1 MLRFIHCAD
10 LHLDRSFEGLYLM
23 NESVDE
29 LLEINEKVLESIV
42 SVAIQEAVD
51 FVLLVGDTFHQN
63 RPSLKTQHQF
73 FTQMSRLEVA
83 HIPVYLSFGNH
94 DYYEEA
100 RYWFDFPK
108 NVHLFTEETV
118 QTITGETK
126 QGVSYCISGFSY
138 QKPWL
143 DESKVAQFPRRQ
155 GTYHIGMYH
164 GDQQGEHYA
173 PFVVQ
178 EMKQK
183 GYDYW
188 ALGHIHVATTLSTQP
203 PIIYPGTPQGHTQ
216 KEKETPGILLVT
228 LTQGQATWEAIPVHQ
243 LSWQEITLSLAG
255 VSNQRMALE
264 KIQNLFTVS
273 KKALIRLVL
282 SETADLPKNWLNAKE
297 KKELIAYLNHE
308 LQLHGFA
315 QRIYQMEEIQ
325 VVFEQQVQ
333 LNASLALKRALFQQ
347 YQDADVF
354 REVMAELLQH
364 PIASKVMKMEA
375 FQQGVFEGASKEIEQ
390 EYVWKG
396 SDNETDSSRD

>member
-42 SVAIQEAVD
+42 SVAIKEAVD

-118 QTITGETK
+118 QTIIGETK

-155 GTYHIGMYH
+155 ETYHIGMYH

-228 LTQGQATWEAIPVHQ
+228 LTQGEATWEAIPVHQ

-308 LQLHGFA
+308 LQLQGFA

>member
-42 SVAIQEAVD
+42 SVAIKEAVD

-83 HIPVYLSFGNH
+83 DIPVYLSFGNH

-100 RYWFDFPK
+100 RYWFDFPP

-228 LTQGQATWEAIPVHQ
+228 LTQGEATWEAIPVHQ

-325 VVFEQQVQ
+325 VIFEQQVQ

>member
-42 SVAIQEAVD
+42 SVAIKEAVD

-83 HIPVYLSFGNH
+83 DIPVYLSFGNH

-118 QTITGETK
+118 QTIIGETK

-155 GTYHIGMYH
+155 ETYHIGMYH

-228 LTQGQATWEAIPVHQ
+228 LTQGEATWEAIPVHQ

>member
-42 SVAIQEAVD
+42 SVAIKEAVD

-83 HIPVYLSFGNH
+83 DIPVYLSFGNH

-228 LTQGQATWEAIPVHQ
+228 LTQGEATWEAIPVHQ

-273 KKALIRLVL
+273 KKALFRLVL

-333 LNASLALKRALFQQ
+333 LNASLDLKRALFQQ

>member
-42 SVAIQEAVD
+42 SVAIKEAVD

-228 LTQGQATWEAIPVHQ
+228 LTQGEATWEAIPVHQ

-264 KIQNLFTVS
+264 EIQRLFTVS

>member
-118 QTITGETK
+118 QTIIGETK

-228 LTQGQATWEAIPVHQ
+228 LTQGEATWEAIPVHQ

-308 LQLHGFA
+308 LQLQGFA

>member
-42 SVAIQEAVD
+42 SVAIKEAVD

-228 LTQGQATWEAIPVHQ
+228 LTQGEATWEAIPVHQ

>member
-42 SVAIQEAVD
+42 SVAIKEAVD

-83 HIPVYLSFGNH
+83 DIPVYLSFGNH

-118 QTITGETK
+118 QTIIGETK

-155 GTYHIGMYH
+155 ETYHIGMYH

-264 KIQNLFTVS
+264 EIQRLFTVS

>member
-118 QTITGETK
+118 QTIIGETK

-155 GTYHIGMYH
+155 ETYHIGMYH

-228 LTQGQATWEAIPVHQ
+228 LTQGEATWEAIPVHQ

-264 KIQNLFTVS
+264 EIQRLFTVS

>member
-42 SVAIQEAVD
+42 SVAIKEAVD

-118 QTITGETK
+118 QTITGETN

-228 LTQGQATWEAIPVHQ
+228 LTQGEATWEAIPVHQ

>member
-118 QTITGETK
+118 QTIIGETK

-155 GTYHIGMYH
+155 ETYHIGMYH

-228 LTQGQATWEAIPVHQ
+228 LTQGEATWEAIPVHQ

-308 LQLHGFA
+308 LQLQGFA

>member
-118 QTITGETK
+118 QTTTGETN

-228 LTQGQATWEAIPVHQ
+228 LTQGKATWEAIPVHQ

-264 KIQNLFTVS
+264 KIQSLFTIS

-308 LQLHGFA
+308 LQLQGFA

-333 LNASLALKRALFQQ
+333 LSASPALKRALFQQ

-390 EYVWKG
+390 EYIWKG

>member
-118 QTITGETK
+118 QTIIGETK

-155 GTYHIGMYH
+155 ETYHIGMYH

-264 KIQNLFTVS
+264 EIQRLFTVS

>member
-42 SVAIQEAVD
+42 SVAIKEAVD

-83 HIPVYLSFGNH
+83 DIPVYLSFGNH

-100 RYWFDFPK
+100 RYWFDFPQ

-118 QTITGETK
+118 QTIIGETK

-155 GTYHIGMYH
+155 ETYHIGMYH

-228 LTQGQATWEAIPVHQ
+228 LTQGEATWEAIPVHQ

>member
-42 SVAIQEAVD
+42 SVAIKEAVD

-83 HIPVYLSFGNH
+83 DIPVYLSFGNH

-118 QTITGETK
+118 QTIIGETK

-155 GTYHIGMYH
+155 ETYHIGMYH

-228 LTQGQATWEAIPVHQ
+228 LTQGEATWEAIPVHQ

-308 LQLHGFA
+308 LQLQGFA

>member
-42 SVAIQEAVD
+42 SVAIKEAVD

-63 RPSLKTQHQF
+63 RPSLKTQYQF

-264 KIQNLFTVS
+264 EIQRLFTVS

-308 LQLHGFA
+308 LQLQGFA

>member
-42 SVAIQEAVD
+42 SVAIKEAVD

-83 HIPVYLSFGNH
+83 DIPVYLSFGNH

-100 RYWFDFPK
+100 RYWFDFPQ

-264 KIQNLFTVS
+264 EIQRLFTVS

>member
-42 SVAIQEAVD
+42 SVAIKEAVD

-83 HIPVYLSFGNH
+83 DIPVYLSFGNH

-228 LTQGQATWEAIPVHQ
+228 LTQGEATWEAIPVHQ

-264 KIQNLFTVS
+264 EIQRLFTVS

>member
-42 SVAIQEAVD
+42 SVAIKEAVD

-118 QTITGETK
+118 QTIIGETK

-228 LTQGQATWEAIPVHQ
+228 LTQGEATWEAIPVHQ

-308 LQLHGFA
+308 LQLQGFA

>member
-42 SVAIQEAVD
+42 SVAIKEAVD

-83 HIPVYLSFGNH
+83 DIPVYLSFGNH

-228 LTQGQATWEAIPVHQ
+228 LTQGEATWEAIPVHQ

>member
-42 SVAIQEAVD
+42 SVAIKEAVD

-63 RPSLKTQHQF
+63 RPSLKTQYQF

-83 HIPVYLSFGNH
+83 DIPVYLSFGNH

-100 RYWFDFPK
+100 RYWFDFPQ

-228 LTQGQATWEAIPVHQ
+228 LTQGEATWEAIPVHQ

>member
-42 SVAIQEAVD
+42 SVAIKEAVD

-83 HIPVYLSFGNH
+83 DIPVYLSFGNH

-100 RYWFDFPK
+100 RYWFDFPQ

-228 LTQGQATWEAIPVHQ
+228 LTQGEATWEAIPVHQ

-308 LQLHGFA
+308 LQLQGFA

>member
-42 SVAIQEAVD
+42 SVAIKEAVD

-143 DESKVAQFPRRQ
+143 DESKVAQFPKRQ

-188 ALGHIHVATTLSTQP
+188 ALGHIHVATALSTQP

-228 LTQGQATWEAIPVHQ
+228 LTQGEATWEAIPVHQ

-308 LQLHGFA
+308 LQLQGFA

-375 FQQGVFEGASKEIEQ
+375 FQQGVFEVASKEIEQ

>member
-42 SVAIQEAVD
+42 SVAIKEAVD

-63 RPSLKTQHQF
+63 RPSLKTQYQF

-83 HIPVYLSFGNH
+83 DIPVYLSFGNH

>member
-83 HIPVYLSFGNH
+83 HIPVYLSLGNH

-118 QTITGETK
+118 QTITGETN

-228 LTQGQATWEAIPVHQ
+228 LTQGKATWEAIPVHQ

-264 KIQNLFTVS
+264 KIQSLFTIS

-308 LQLHGFA
+308 LQLQGFA

-333 LNASLALKRALFQQ
+333 LNASPALKRALFQQ

-390 EYVWKG
+390 EYIWKG

>member
-42 SVAIQEAVD
+42 SVAIKEAVD

-118 QTITGETK
+118 QTIIGETK

-264 KIQNLFTVS
+264 EIQRLFTVS

>member
-42 SVAIQEAVD
+42 SVAIKEAVD

-83 HIPVYLSFGNH
+83 DIPVYLSFGNH

-264 KIQNLFTVS
+264 EIQRLFTVS

>member
-42 SVAIQEAVD
+42 SVAIKEAVD

-73 FTQMSRLEVA
+73 FAQMSRLEVA
-83 HIPVYLSFGNH
+83 DIPVYLSFGNH

-100 RYWFDFPK
+100 RYWFDFPQ

-228 LTQGQATWEAIPVHQ
+228 LTQGEATWEAIPVHQ

>member
-42 SVAIQEAVD
+42 SVAIKEAVD

-83 HIPVYLSFGNH
+83 DIPVYLSFGNH

-100 RYWFDFPK
+100 RYWFDFPQ

-228 LTQGQATWEAIPVHQ
+228 LTQGEATWEAIPVHQ

-282 SETADLPKNWLNAKE
+282 SETTDLPKNWLNAKE

>member
-118 QTITGETK
+118 QTITGKTK

-228 LTQGQATWEAIPVHQ
+228 LTQGEATWEAIPVHQ

>member
-188 ALGHIHVATTLSTQP
+188 ALGHIHVATALSTQP

-228 LTQGQATWEAIPVHQ
+228 LTQGEATWEAIPVHQ

-264 KIQNLFTVS
+264 KIQRLFTVS

-282 SETADLPKNWLNAKE
+282 SKTADLPKNWLNVKE

-308 LQLHGFA
+308 LQLQGFA

-375 FQQGVFEGASKEIEQ
+375 FQQGVFEVASKEIEQ

>member
-42 SVAIQEAVD
+42 SVAIKEAVD

-83 HIPVYLSFGNH
+83 DIPVYLSFGNH

-118 QTITGETK
+118 QTIIGETK

-203 PIIYPGTPQGHTQ
+203 PIIYPGTPQVHTK

>member
-29 LLEINEKVLESIV
+29 LLKINEKVLESIV
-42 SVAIQEAVD
+42 SVAIKEAVD

-118 QTITGETK
+118 QTIIGETK

-155 GTYHIGMYH
+155 ETYHIGMYH

-264 KIQNLFTVS
+264 EIQRLFTVS

-308 LQLHGFA
+308 LQLQGFA

>member
-100 RYWFDFPK
+100 RYWFDFPQ

-228 LTQGQATWEAIPVHQ
+228 LTQGEATWEAIPVHQ

-308 LQLHGFA
+308 LQLQGFA

>member
-42 SVAIQEAVD
+42 SVAIKEAVD

-63 RPSLKTQHQF
+63 RPSLKTQYQF

-83 HIPVYLSFGNH
+83 DIPVYLSFGNH

-228 LTQGQATWEAIPVHQ
+228 LTQGEATWEAIPVHQ

>member
-29 LLEINEKVLESIV
+29 LLEITEKVLESIE
-42 SVAIQEAVD
+42 SVAIKEAVD

-228 LTQGQATWEAIPVHQ
+228 LTQGEATWEAIPVHQ

>member
-42 SVAIQEAVD
+42 SVAIKEAVD

-83 HIPVYLSFGNH
+83 DIPIYLSFGNH

-100 RYWFDFPK
+100 RYWFDFPQ

-228 LTQGQATWEAIPVHQ
+228 LTQGEATWEAIPVHQ

>member
-164 GDQQGEHYA
+164 GDPQGEHYA

-188 ALGHIHVATTLSTQP
+188 ALGHIHVATALSTQP

-228 LTQGQATWEAIPVHQ
+228 LTQGEATWEAIPVHQ

-264 KIQNLFTVS
+264 KIQRLFTVS

-282 SETADLPKNWLNAKE
+282 SKTADLPKNWLNVKE

-308 LQLHGFA
+308 LQLQGFA

-375 FQQGVFEGASKEIEQ
+375 FQQGVFEVASKEIEQ

>member
-42 SVAIQEAVD
+42 SVAIKEAVD

-63 RPSLKTQHQF
+63 RPSLKTQYQF

-228 LTQGQATWEAIPVHQ
+228 LTQGEATWEAIPVHQ

-308 LQLHGFA
+308 LQLQGFA

>member
-42 SVAIQEAVD
+42 SVAIKEAVD

-118 QTITGETK
+118 QTIIGETK

-155 GTYHIGMYH
+155 ETYHIGMYH

-228 LTQGQATWEAIPVHQ
+228 LTQGEATWEAIPVHQ